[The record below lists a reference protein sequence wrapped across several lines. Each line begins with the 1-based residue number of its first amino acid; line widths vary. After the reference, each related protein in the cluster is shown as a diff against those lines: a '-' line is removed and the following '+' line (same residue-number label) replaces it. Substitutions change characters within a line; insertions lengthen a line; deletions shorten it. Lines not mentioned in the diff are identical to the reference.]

1 METDLLAGTAL
12 EERTG
17 ADRPDALASHFD
29 LLSDESRLEII
40 GALYRAGSHSPS
52 DPLSFSALFDRT
64 GITDTGQFN
73 YHLRRLRGPFVEKT
87 DDGYCL
93 TTSGAII
100 GRLLDSE
107 NTAEDG
113 SSGRTT

>member
-1 METDLLAGTAL
+1 MQTDLLAETAL
-12 EERTG
+12 EDRTG
-17 ADRPDALASHFD
+17 ADSPDALASHFD

-52 DPLSFSALFDRT
+52 DPIPFSDLFDRT
-64 GITDTGQFN
+64 GLTDTGQFN

-93 TTSGAII
+93 TTEGATI
-100 GRLLDSE
+100 GRLLDQE
-107 NTAEDG
+107 HTTDDG
-113 SSGRTT
+113 SSERVT